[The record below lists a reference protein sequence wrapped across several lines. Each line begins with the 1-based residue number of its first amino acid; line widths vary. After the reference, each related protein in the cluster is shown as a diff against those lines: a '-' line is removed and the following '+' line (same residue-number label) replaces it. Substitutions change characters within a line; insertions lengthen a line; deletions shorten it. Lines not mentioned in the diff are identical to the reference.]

1 MGNKKSRPNK
11 NNNKNSTIN
20 SNNIVSNI
28 NINSYNTIIS
38 NNTIN
43 YPKLKLDKF
52 FDNVSSI
59 YYCYELIDGRLF
71 LCICGVFF
79 DIYNINQLDKNKKRI
94 RNSSWNL
101 HCF

>member
-11 NNNKNSTIN
+11 NNNKNNTINLNN
-20 SNNIVSNI
+20 SNNPINTFSSNNAI
-28 NINSYNTIIS
+28 IYDNTIIS

-43 YPKLKLDKF
+43 FPKLKLDKF

-71 LCICGVFF
+71 LCVFVVTLLIF
-79 DIYNINQLDKNKKRI
+79 IILIN
-94 RNSSWNL
+94 
-101 HCF
+101 